1 MPLWRKLGSKL
12 KIKESAK
19 IHNEGLSGEI
29 CRFLVFFWDMT
40 WSIRGMNFRDLR
52 PALHEFP
59 QTNSPKTP
67 DIWPVSKKKYF
78 TQNFGNLASY
88 KKGLNKIGSKMA
100 ALKGFSF
107 GHFSKT

>member
-1 MPLWRKLGSKL
+1 MKSFNNFKFVLNKLEKD
-12 KIKESAK
+12 IFES
-19 IHNEGLSGEI
+19 ILI
-29 CRFLVFFWDMT
+29 
-40 WSIRGMNFRDLR
+40 
-52 PALHEFP
+52 P
-59 QTNSPKTP
+59 QTNSPKTL

>member
-1 MPLWRKLGSKL
+1 
-12 KIKESAK
+12 
-19 IHNEGLSGEI
+19 
-29 CRFLVFFWDMT
+29 
-40 WSIRGMNFRDLR
+40 MNFRDLR

-59 QTNSPKTP
+59 QKIHQKHPIF
-67 DIWPVSKKKYF
+67 DQLEEKKYF